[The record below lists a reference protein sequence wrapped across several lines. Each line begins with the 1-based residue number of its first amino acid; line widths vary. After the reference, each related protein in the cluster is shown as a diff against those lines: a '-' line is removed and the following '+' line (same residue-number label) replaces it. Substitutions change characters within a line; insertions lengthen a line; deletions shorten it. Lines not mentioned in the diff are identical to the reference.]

1 MNTLSNIF
9 LVIGASLHA
18 FVICHSIWELYTSF
32 RSRNKGLY
40 PLTGTKPEI
49 DSNEQPTYPLT
60 NTEPVNVTRSSIKK
74 QGGK

>member
-1 MNTLSNIF
+1 MNTLSNIL
-9 LVIGASLHA
+9 LVMVASLHI
-18 FVICHSIWELYTSF
+18 FIICHSIWELYKSY
-32 RSRNKGLY
+32 RLSNKGLY